1 MKSFKTAKPEQLA
14 KIRTMISVA
23 KSIAYTTLI
32 TFNDPA
38 ENLIHAGNLCYA
50 AEQADKADG
59 LAANTTALSLLSDQ
73 YQNLTFA
80 TNMLYLASE
89 GFHKEM
95 PFDQLKPLL
104 LHVDELLS
112 DALRAW
118 DNSQNLVEVAA

>member
-1 MKSFKTAKPEQLA
+1 MKPFKTATPEQLA
-14 KIRTMISVA
+14 KIRALICVA
-23 KSIAYTTLI
+23 KSITYTTLI

-38 ENLIHAGNLCYA
+38 ESHMHSGNLCYA
-50 AEQADKADG
+50 AEQTDKADG
-59 LAANTTALSLLSDQ
+59 LAANSSALSLLSDQ

-112 DALRAW
+112 DALHAW
-118 DNSQNLVEVAA
+118 DNSKKLVEVAV